1 MKNRSTYTISSSL
14 NEDILEITFIGELT
28 IVSHDKIVGDTGS
41 VIRENNVNKV
51 LIDIS
56 ALNGRLGITDTYQ
69 RVRNFPPRVYKMRF
83 AVVNENGQDEI
94 EQFQETT
101 ALNAGI
107 RIKWFTDKDSAR
119 AWLRSGLK
127 M

>member
-1 MKNRSTYTISSSL
+1 MKNKSTYTISSSL
-14 NEDILEITFIGELT
+14 NEDILEIIYIGKLT
-28 IVSHDKIVGDTGS
+28 NGLHDKIVSDTGS
-41 VIRENNVNKV
+41 IIRENNVYKV

-83 AVVNENGQDEI
+83 AVVNKNGQDEI

-101 ALNAGI
+101 ASNAGI
-107 RIKWFTDKDSAR
+107 QVKWFTNPDAAR
-119 AWLRSGLK
+119 AWL
-127 M
+127 

>member
-1 MKNRSTYTISSSL
+1 MKNKSTYTISSSL
-14 NEDILEITFIGELT
+14 NEDILEIIYIGELT
-28 IVSHDKIVGDTGS
+28 NGSHDKIVSDTGS
-41 VIRENNVNKV
+41 IIRENNVYKV

-83 AVVNENGQDEI
+83 AVVNKNGQDEI

-101 ALNAGI
+101 ASNAGI
-107 RIKWFTDKDSAR
+107 QVKWFTNPDAAR
-119 AWLRSGLK
+119 AWLKGN
-127 M
+127 